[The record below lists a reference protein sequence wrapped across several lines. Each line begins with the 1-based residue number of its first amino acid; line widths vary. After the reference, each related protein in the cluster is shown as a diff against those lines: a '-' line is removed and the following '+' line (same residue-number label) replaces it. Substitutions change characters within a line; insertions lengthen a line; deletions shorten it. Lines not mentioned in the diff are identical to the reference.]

1 MRISIKI
8 KLFLDVQSIIRKNKF
23 VEGMEED

>member
-8 KLFLDVQSIIRKNKF
+8 KLLLDVQSIIRINKF